1 MMKLTIM
8 MTFLSCPLVVSKSLV
23 TITTNHAFFIDELLT
38 LLGTGALAEED
49 MEELLAISS
58 SRGRE
63 EGYRRESGRPS
74 SIYHDSLVAQEI
86 RSWVTLADRAATGSS
101 STATGGASSSG
112 GVGGGASKS
121 KSSSQSVKEGG
132 SAAVHF
138 GVQSCWGEKEV
149 WLSLLMYDRTCTC
162 SCISSFLTYSILIYR
177 VQSRN
182 FCLGENGLATYH
194 A

>member
-1 MMKLTIM
+1 MP
-8 MTFLSCPLVVSKSLV
+8 SGGKSPV
-23 TITTNHAFFIDELLT
+23 TITTNHTSFIDELLT

-49 MEELLAISS
+49 MEELLALSS

-63 EGYRRESGRPS
+63 EGYRRETGRPS

-101 STATGGASSSG
+101 STATGGTSSSG
-112 GVGGGASKS
+112 GIGGGASKS

-138 GVQSCWGEKEV
+138 GMQSCWGEKEV
-149 WLSLLMYDRTCTC
+149 WYTHSHTCMIHDCTCTC
-162 SCISSFLTYSILIYR
+162 IFIS
-177 VQSRN
+177 
-182 FCLGENGLATYH
+182 
-194 A
+194 